1 MNITII
7 TGGFPTPLEP
17 GKYAF
22 VDQLACAWADQG
34 HDITV
39 ICPVP
44 FFVEL
49 FDKKRFYKNE
59 WQRITEQ
66 QNSLKVICPRYMG
79 LSNKKIAGIR
89 TNNLSYCSVRR
100 AIIRAIK
107 RNGKAVDFLY
117 AHFLPQGCH
126 AGDIGEKMGIPA
138 YCAFGESSLWSIKN
152 MDLEKVKKSLA
163 KLRGIISVSSENKKV
178 LSENGLFREA
188 DIIVLPNGVD
198 HELFYP
204 RNKTEVRK
212 KLGFPEEQFIGAYVG
227 AFNESKGSLRAQKA
241 AVDAGD
247 TKMIFIGGGSDTP
260 KGDNILFSGRLQH
273 EDIPEYLS
281 AADFF
286 ILPTKAEGCCNAII
300 EAMACGLPVIS
311 SNGVYNDDIL
321 SEEYS
326 IRIAP
331 SDVGGMKNAIK
342 LLRDNPIQRK
352 KMSITAETA
361 SQRFD
366 VFRRAEEI
374 IRFMVQKAEG
384 R

>member
-1 MNITII
+1 
-7 TGGFPTPLEP
+7 
-17 GKYAF
+17 
-22 VDQLACAWADQG
+22 
-34 HDITV
+34 
-39 ICPVP
+39 
-44 FFVEL
+44 
-49 FDKKRFYKNE
+49 
-59 WQRITEQ
+59 
-66 QNSLKVICPRYMG
+66 
-79 LSNKKIAGIR
+79 
-89 TNNLSYCSVRR
+89 
-100 AIIRAIK
+100 
-107 RNGKAVDFLY
+107 
-117 AHFLPQGCH
+117 
-126 AGDIGEKMGIPA
+126 
-138 YCAFGESSLWSIKN
+138 